1 MKIIF
6 LDFEGV
12 LIPYNFMYLK
22 IMTRNFESIQTHVD
36 FKNQF
41 LKSKIKD
48 KYGLLFD
55 SNSVGYLDL
64 LIQSTDAK
72 IVVISDWRR
81 MGLKL
86 LRKMW
91 KYRKLPGE
99 IIGMTGVNNKDKSV
113 QIKNY
118 LNENED
124 IDTYVVID
132 NDELLEVPQHH
143 YVFINSYVGIGK
155 QDYIMAF
162 KILTR

>member
-22 IMTRNFESIQTHVD
+22 IMTRKFESIQTHVD

-99 IIGMTGVNNKDKSV
+99 ILGMTEVNNKDKSV